1 MSTWEDKDGR
11 RHVGVMVGG
20 KRVHRILPEGAT
32 ASDAKLIE
40 AEIRSAIARQPK
52 RVNIPGDPPMTSVLA
67 LFAEHAKSLRSA
79 ETSEFHAKRLG
90 PWAEKYKASQAQEF
104 AEHVIKDM
112 SQKVKNP
119 KTGKMKQA
127 YAPATIN
134 RSLACAKMGLTLAW
148 RQKLIHENYGLRI
161 QMVKVNNKR
170 EVFLTVDE
178 VRQIAQHCTEQV
190 QAVIWAALLTGA
202 RRGELLKIEAHH
214 IGEDTITLP
223 ASHTKTLRMRVI
235 PIIPA
240 LRPWLKHFPAKVT
253 FEGVKSAW
261 QRARVKARM
270 EHVNFHDLRHSCA
283 SIMLGLGVELY
294 TISKILG
301 HSTVQTTQRYSHLQI
316 DAQRAALDKLGRL
329 MQPPT
334 KQKASNTAKALE
346 A

>member
-11 RHVGVMVGG
+11 RHVGIMVGG

-32 ASDAKLIE
+32 AGDAKLVE
-40 AEIRSAIARQPK
+40 AEIRSALARQPK
-52 RVNIPGDPPMTSVLA
+52 QVNIPGDPPMTAVLA
-67 LFAEHAKSLRSA
+67 LFVEHAKGLRSA
-79 ETSEFHAKRLG
+79 DTSEFHAKRLG
-90 PWAEKYKASQAQEF
+90 PWAAKYKASQAQEF
-104 AEHVIKDM
+104 AAHVIKDM
-112 SQKVKNP
+112 SAKVPSK
-119 KTGKMKQA
+119 KTGEPVPA

-161 QMVKVNNKR
+161 QMMKVNNKR
-170 EVFLTVDE
+170 EVFLSVDE
-178 VRQIAQHCTEQV
+178 VGQIAQHCTEQV
-190 QAVIWAALLTGA
+190 QAIIWAALLTGA

-214 IGEDTITLP
+214 IGTDTITLP

-240 LRPWLKHFPAKVT
+240 LRPWLKHFPVKVT

-261 QRARVKARM
+261 QRARMRARM

-283 SIMLGLGVELY
+283 SIMLGLGVDLY

-316 DAQRAALDKLGRL
+316 DAQRAALDKLGGL
-329 MQPPT
+329 MQTPT